1 MGSST
6 SPPQPPIISAG
17 QSPIPTSQV
26 FSQFSCCH
34 TAASLPP
41 PTMPHNPPKLL
52 RPQYSPRISA
62 SSFQVYSPPSSS
74 IPASYPSLAPS
85 PAFPS
90 VTSQGN
96 FLLLLPQLRSSSP
109 RPGFT
114 LSQQQSNLPRPHF
127 SVASAFSLFS
137 SPTSPS
143 RPPHHPFSVHLSPP
157 SSPSPPE
164 SLGLLCPPHTR
175 PNGLS
180 AFPFIPTPVLSR
192 FHHFP
197 PSRASSQ
204 LSSSQIP
211 GEIPGNKARK
221 IRVIWE
227 ENRNR
232 EGRR

>member
-6 SPPQPPIISAG
+6 SPPQTPIISAG
-17 QSPIPTSQV
+17 QSPSPTSQV

-41 PTMPHNPPKLL
+41 PHH
-52 RPQYSPRISA
+52 A
-62 SSFQVYSPPSSS
+62 SQSSQTLTASIQSEDFCQFIQGVLPPSSS

-127 SVASAFSLFS
+127 SVAYAFSLFS

-143 RPPHHPFSVHLSPP
+143 RPPHHPFSVPLSPP

-164 SLGLLCPPHTR
+164 SLGLLRPPHTR

-180 AFPFIPTPVLSR
+180 AFPFTPTPVLSR
-192 FHHFP
+192 SHHFP

-227 ENRNR
+227 ENRKR